1 MKFSFCFA
9 FFSIVSFNSSNLL
22 LIFWSFSSQSSGRAN
37 VSLALK
43 YQTPGPVAFT
53 LNGSRLV
60 TTRKLNFETQD
71 SYKVTV
77 VATDSGNPPLNTS
90 LTFTIQV
97 KKTLHRHFQILC
109 TRNRQVPYRVSPQS
123 RSSTYGELVIG
134 ICKVSV
140 YYRGK

>member
-1 MKFSFCFA
+1 MIAHSVVSQTSKCNPVHLDPTSVILQRNFYYFSLLVYLKFSFCFA

-22 LIFWSFSSQSSGRAN
+22 LISWSFSSQSSGRAN

-97 KKTLHRHFQILC
+97 KK
-109 TRNRQVPYRVSPQS
+109 NPP
-123 RSSTYGELVIG
+123 
-134 ICKVSV
+134 
-140 YYRGK
+140 